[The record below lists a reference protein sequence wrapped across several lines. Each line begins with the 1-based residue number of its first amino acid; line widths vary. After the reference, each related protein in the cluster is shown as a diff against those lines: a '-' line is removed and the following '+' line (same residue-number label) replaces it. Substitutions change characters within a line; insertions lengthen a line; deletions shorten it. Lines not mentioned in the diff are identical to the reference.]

1 MHYYERNIADIKTEY
16 TDFLIHILSPL
27 IYEGLKSMYDKSIE
41 QETKYIQLSKENVNL
56 KNPGVFKIFQHFL
69 KNIPTLNQNLIESE
83 LIRIRDSSK
92 HADIFEKLIKAVIKS
107 NIILLTYNASGKQ
120 CKLVNEKIHEKID
133 CKMFIHKIY
142 IESARQFYNTPEL
155 FWHLLPPLEVKRN
168 QRDCINIINKSIIVA
183 IKESIPMNDI
193 LSEYLKNDYIIETEQ
208 EKINRLKSMI
218 NNNVEDNINFFDED
232 EKKVLLSEQHE
243 NKILLT
249 AEENN
254 LDENVQNDI
263 NDIEKLIGDN
273 QQNNEQNNQLI
284 QSATSVNEEEYK
296 QKLNNFNNQPF
307 RSNQRQSNQRQSNQ
321 RQSNQKQQPQ
331 PQPQAQQNQNLDELN
346 MQGQNQDNQ
355 DNINSRSDDI
365 ENINIVKNKLDDRSY
380 FNALFN

>member
-16 TDFLIHILSPL
+16 TEFLTHILSPL

-41 QETKYIQLSKENVNL
+41 QEAKYIQLSKDNVNL
-56 KNPGVFKIFQHFL
+56 KNPGIFKIFQHFL

-107 NIILLTYNASGKQ
+107 NIILLTYNASGKE
-120 CKLVNEKIHEKID
+120 CKLVNEKFHEKVD
-133 CKMFIHKIY
+133 CKLFIHKIY
-142 IESARQFYNTPEL
+142 IESARQFYNAPEL
-155 FWHLLPPLEVKRN
+155 FWHLLPPLEIKRN
-168 QRDCINIINKSIIVA
+168 QRDCINIINKSIMIA
-183 IKESIPMNDI
+183 IKETIPMNDI
-193 LSEYLKNDYIIETEQ
+193 LSEYLKNDYIVETEQ

-218 NNNVEDNINFFDED
+218 NNNVEENINFFDED
-232 EKKVLLSEQHE
+232 EKRVLISEQQE
-243 NKILLT
+243 NKILMT

-254 LDENVQNDI
+254 LDQNVQNDI

-273 QQNNEQNNQLI
+273 QGNQGDQNQQLNQVA
-284 QSATSVNEEEYK
+284 QSATSVNEEDFK
-296 QKLNNFNNQPF
+296 QRLNNFGNTSF
-307 RSNQRQSNQRQSNQ
+307 KSNQRQPIQRQQ
-321 RQSNQKQQPQ
+321 QKPQ
-331 PQPQAQQNQNLDELN
+331 QNLDEIS
-346 MQGQNQDNQ
+346 MQVQNQNKQ

>member
-1 MHYYERNIADIKTEY
+1 
-16 TDFLIHILSPL
+16 
-27 IYEGLKSMYDKSIE
+27 
-41 QETKYIQLSKENVNL
+41 
-56 KNPGVFKIFQHFL
+56 
-69 KNIPTLNQNLIESE
+69 
-83 LIRIRDSSK
+83 
-92 HADIFEKLIKAVIKS
+92 
-107 NIILLTYNASGKQ
+107 
-120 CKLVNEKIHEKID
+120 VNEKIHEKID

-142 IESARQFYNTPEL
+142 IESARQFYNAPEL
-155 FWHLLPPLEVKRN
+155 FWHLLPPLEIKRN
-168 QRDCINIINKSIIVA
+168 QRECINIINKSIIVA
-183 IKESIPMNDI
+183 IKETIPMNEI

-208 EKINRLKSMI
+208 EKISRLKSMI

-232 EKKVLLSEQHE
+232 EKKVLLSEQQE

-254 LDENVQNDI
+254 FDQNVQNDI

-273 QQNNEQNNQLI
+273 QQNNQNHQNQQNNQNNIQEI

-307 RSNQRQSNQRQSNQ
+307 RSNQRQPFQR
-321 RQSNQKQQPQ
+321 QQPQ
-331 PQPQAQQNQNLDELN
+331 QPQKNRNLDELN
-346 MQGQNQDNQ
+346 IQNQNIQNQ
-355 DNINSRSDDI
+355 NKPNNIESRSDDI

>member
-41 QETKYIQLSKENVNL
+41 QEAKYIQLSKENVNL

-120 CKLVNEKIHEKID
+120 CKLVNEKIHEKTD

-142 IESARQFYNTPEL
+142 IESARQFYNAPEL
-155 FWHLLPPLEVKRN
+155 FWHLLPPLEIKRN
-168 QRDCINIINKSIIVA
+168 QRDCINIINKSIMIA

-193 LSEYLKNDYIIETEQ
+193 LSEYLKNDYIVETEQ
-208 EKINRLKSMI
+208 ERINRLKSMI
-218 NNNVEDNINFFDED
+218 NNNVEENINFFDED
-232 EKKVLLSEQHE
+232 EKKVLLSEQQE

-254 LDENVQNDI
+254 LDQNVQNDI
-263 NDIEKLIGDN
+263 NDIEKLIKDN
-273 QQNNEQNNQLI
+273 QHNDNNQQVNEAI
-284 QSATSVNEEEYK
+284 QAVQSVTSVNEEEYK
-296 QKLNNFNNQPF
+296 QKLNNFGNAPF
-307 RSNQRQSNQRQSNQ
+307 RSNQRQNQNQR
-321 RQSNQKQQPQ
+321 PQ
-331 PQPQAQQNQNLDELN
+331 PPPQQNIDELSIEVQNQNKP
-346 MQGQNQDNQ
+346 

-365 ENINIVKNKLDDRSY
+365 ENINIVKNKLDDKSY